1 MLGRREDKLGWGGE
15 SMGSVLAPFSV
26 GVATQKQNP
35 SGFPVF
41 SSIKG
46 GEQPDR
52 ITAMIESEEVLESP
66 FKTL

>member
-1 MLGRREDKLGWGGE
+1 MGWRKHGVCPSPFFSGWGH
-15 SMGSVLAPFSV
+15 SSS
-26 GVATQKQNP
+26 VATQKQNP

-41 SSIKG
+41 SSVKG